1 MKMQLCT
8 DAGAEL
14 NSSLLLPAE
23 LGEGQAVLDMGTVVA
38 INLPNP
44 GIPEPAVCEDCS
56 PDVQGP
62 FSFQLGE
69 EAWGRQLGTVA
80 REDVI

>member
-1 MKMQLCT
+1 MQLCT

-23 LGEGQAVLDMGTVVA
+23 PGEGQAVRDMGTVVPM
-38 INLPNP
+38 NLPNP
-44 GIPEPAVCEDCS
+44 GIPKPAVCKDCS
-56 PDVQGP
+56 SDVRGP
-62 FSFQLGE
+62 FSFGLGE
-69 EAWGRQLGTVA
+69 EAWGGQLGTVA